1 MAFKADL
8 DRTPIDV
15 MATHYG
21 PKPHGPWT
29 SLISTQLSV
38 LTAAKT
44 LSELLAA
51 NDTDVVDEVVVAADG
66 TTMSFSGTL
75 APHTTI
81 PRTSEIEDGDSV
93 TFTATVSAGGVDI
106 TDAATPGI
114 LAGTNCTGTIDY
126 ETGEWTLVFTVTAP
140 DNATNIV
147 VDYTWFFVLPTIAQ
161 GLWMYPAGDVRA
173 TFSENGV
180 PTASTGM
187 LIGEAVFLAGQRGLI
202 ANASFIAG
210 STTLLDVEVM
220 V

>member
-1 MAFKADL
+1 MPFKSDL
-8 DRTPIDV
+8 DNTPIDMTSV
-15 MATHYG
+15 MYSAR
-21 PKPHGPWT
+21 PDAAWT
-29 SLISTQLSV
+29 SLISVQLTV

-51 NDTDVVDEVVVAADG
+51 KDTDVVNEVVVAADG

-114 LAGTNCTGTIDY
+114 LAGTNCTGTINY
-126 ETGEWTLVFTVTAP
+126 ETGAWTLVFTVTAP

-147 VDYTWFFVLPTIAQ
+147 VDYTWFFVLPSTAQ

-173 TFSENGV
+173 TFSANGV

-187 LIGEAVFLAGQRGLI
+187 LIDEAVMLAGQRNLMLK
-202 ANASFIAG
+202 ASFIAG
-210 STTLLDVEVM
+210 SSTLLDVEILV
-220 V
+220 